1 MNLYIVK
8 NGSNPLFGREWL
20 KSISINKKNSVSN
33 VVTDSK
39 TLPTVVHKKIKLLR
53 EEFSSVFEDEL
64 GLMKNI
70 TANLNLKPLTTPI
83 YCKARTVPYANK
95 PIIERELERLEM
107 KGIITKIEY
116 SDWATPILFPL

>member
-1 MNLYIVK
+1 MEVDTGSDLSIMSYADFNKNFKNKMLEKINVILKTYTGERVEVVGMARVKVEYLKNIYVMNLYIVK

-53 EEFSSVFEDEL
+53 EEFSSVFED
-64 GLMKNI
+64 
-70 TANLNLKPLTTPI
+70 
-83 YCKARTVPYANK
+83 
-95 PIIERELERLEM
+95 
-107 KGIITKIEY
+107 
-116 SDWATPILFPL
+116 